1 MSSNGVQLRGVSSI
15 MTAFDN
21 LKIAAWSVT
30 YGRNINMKY
39 AGGNFGESRNTL
51 SGFLELLKDSD
62 TTAMY
67 TLHIYE
73 DLPKGGKIKLS
84 TEPDYSFNFLV
95 TEEEA
100 PRHARNREI
109 IESNRILMDKVTA
122 LEARL
127 AAREDEG
134 DDDQPMG
141 SLGAILSGLLED
153 DKIKDWIRTKAIGL
167 ADKWFNNPQST
178 NVVPMNRAIGKVGA
192 VTQDDPILI
201 NEEQRVKMTEA
212 IEILARV
219 DSRLGDNLMKL
230 AKIAESDPGKY
241 NTMAAM
247 L

>member
-1 MSSNGVQLRGVSSI
+1 MPSNGVQLRGVSSI
-15 MTAFDN
+15 MSAFDN
-21 LKIAAWSVT
+21 LKIAAWSIM

-39 AGGNFGESRNTL
+39 AGNNFAESRNTL
-51 SGFLELLKDSD
+51 QGFLDLLKDSD

-109 IESNRILMDKVTA
+109 LESNRILMDKVTA

-127 AAREDEG
+127 AAREE
-134 DDDQPMG
+134 DDDDEQPVG
-141 SLGAILSGLLED
+141 SLGAMLSGLLDD
-153 DKIKDWIRTKAIGL
+153 DKFKDWIRTKAIGL
-167 ADKWFNNPQST
+167 ADKFFNNPQNA
-178 NVVPMNRAIGKVGA
+178 NVIPMDRAIGKVGA

-201 NEEQRVKMTEA
+201 NEQQRVKMTEA

-219 DSRLGDNLMKL
+219 DPKLGDNLMKL